1 MLNPFLE
8 IPLEIYEKHMS
19 LDSVYQ
25 LQTLNEIMRDQLNC
39 YDVSTSMIL
48 GIAGG
53 NGLEH
58 VDIGKIDVVYGVDIN
73 SKYLKTCR
81 QRYSF
86 LGNRFKEIC
95 TDLAELTAC
104 LPKAELIIAD
114 LFIEYIGYEAF
125 ICHMQRINPKYISV
139 VIQINPD
146 DEFVSDSPYLH
157 TFDRVA
163 EVHHQIYENELKQ
176 SLDRIGYSCILNK
189 EYSLPNGK
197 LFQRFDF
204 KSDSSFVE

>member
-25 LQTLNEIMRDQLNC
+25 LQTLNEIMHDQLNR
-39 YDVSTSMIL
+39 YDVSTYMIL
-48 GIAGG
+48 GVAGG

-58 VDIGKIDVVYGVDIN
+58 IDISKIDVVYGVDIN
-73 SKYLKTCR
+73 SQYLETCR
-81 QRYSF
+81 QRYSY
-86 LGNRFKEIC
+86 LGSHFKEIC
-95 TDLAELTAC
+95 ANLTELTAS
-104 LPKAELIIAD
+104 LPKSELIIAN

-125 ICHMQRINPKYISV
+125 ICHMKKANPKYISV
-139 VIQINPD
+139 VIQINTD

-163 EVHHQIYENELKQ
+163 EVHHQMEETELKH
-176 SLDRIGYSCILNK
+176 SLSRISYSCILNE

-204 KSDSSFVE
+204 KSDSSFVK

>member
-1 MLNPFLE
+1 MSNPFLE

-25 LQTLNEIMRDQLNC
+25 LQTLNEIMRDQLNR

-48 GIAGG
+48 GVAGG

-58 VDIGKIDVVYGVDIN
+58 VDINKFDVVYGVDIN
-73 SKYLKTCR
+73 SQYLETCR
-81 QRYSF
+81 QRYSY
-86 LGNRFKEIC
+86 LGSHFKEIC
-95 TDLAELTAC
+95 LDLTELTAN
-104 LPKAELIIAD
+104 LPQSELIIAN

-125 ICHMQRINPKYISV
+125 ACHMQKIYPKYISV
-139 VIQINPD
+139 VIQINLG

-157 TFDRVA
+157 AFDRVT
-163 EVHHQIYENELKQ
+163 EIHHQMEKTELEH
-176 SLDRIGYSCILNK
+176 SLDRIGYSCMLNK
-189 EYSLPNGK
+189 KYSLPNGK

-204 KSDSSFVE
+204 ISYVHL